1 MLYSIDT
8 CSLIEAWRQFPPDI
22 AVTLWEE
29 QIPALIDVGDLRATR
44 EVEVEL
50 LRHDGELAAWAKV
63 EDRAQL
69 FVEASEEIQRDV
81 IEILDG
87 HQRLVDAESFRS
99 GADPFV
105 IALAKAEGCAVV
117 TEERHSK
124 QPGNNPKIPDVCD
137 HFGIPCI
144 DLLDLIREQDWQW

>member
-29 QIPALIDVGDLRATR
+29 QIPGLIARGELRATR
-44 EVEVEL
+44 EVEIEL
-50 LRHDGELAAWAKV
+50 IRHDGDLATWVKAD
-63 EDRAQL
+63 DRAEL
-69 FVEASEEIQRDV
+69 FVEANEEIQRQV
-81 IEILDG
+81 LEILAD

-105 IALAKAEGCAVV
+105 IALAKVEGCAVV

-124 QPGNNPKIPDVCD
+124 QPDNNPKIPDVCA
-137 HFGIPCI
+137 HFGITCI